1 MRHVE
6 FITFHNTELK
16 VEYDYYPAEPAVH
29 YYADH
34 SGYPGCSESFEI
46 IKISTTNG
54 DDVTDLCKGMY
65 DDIEEYIKKQQT
77 IEYERE

>member
-16 VEYDYYPAEPAVH
+16 VEYDFYPAEPAVM
-29 YYADH
+29 YYSDG

-46 IKISTTNG
+46 IKISTTSG
-54 DDVTDLCKGMY
+54 DDVTDLCEDMFGE
-65 DDIEEYIKKQQT
+65 IEDYMRSRRDE
-77 IEYERE
+77 E

>member
-29 YYADH
+29 YYADY

-46 IKISTTNG
+46 IKISTTSG
-54 DDVTDLCKGMY
+54 DDVTDLCEDMFDK
-65 DDIEEYIKKQQT
+65 IEERIKEEQRDD
-77 IEYERE
+77 Y